1 MDGAQQET
9 PRRRKALEPRREAGA
24 FTGMTS
30 LLLIEDDP
38 VIGDEIVEGLKPCGY
53 AVRWAKTAK
62 EAAIASNASP
72 SDVMIVDRML
82 PDGDGLD
89 VLRDLR
95 AGGDRTPALV
105 LSALDRVDQRVAGL
119 RAGGDDYLVKP
130 FAFDELIARV
140 EALLRRPSEL
150 PQMWLRL
157 GPLELNLIDAS
168 ARHGGRD
175 LGLLPREF
183 ELLAYMVRRHDQ
195 IVTRDMVFR
204 EVWRYDFAPRSNLVD
219 VHMSRLRRK
228 LDPTGEAGLIQ
239 NVRGIGFKLVATS

>member
-1 MDGAQQET
+1 
-9 PRRRKALEPRREAGA
+9 
-24 FTGMTS
+24 MTT
-30 LLLIEDDP
+30 LLLIEDDSI
-38 VIGDEIVEGLKPCGY
+38 IGDEVVEGLKRCDY
-53 AVRWAKTAK
+53 AVRWAKTAQH
-62 EAAIASNASP
+62 AALVAKQSP

-105 LSALDRVDQRVAGL
+105 LSALDRVDQRIAGL

-140 EALLRRPSEL
+140 EALLRRPSDL
-150 PQMWLRL
+150 PQVWLRL
-157 GPLELNLIDAS
+157 GPLELNLIDTS

-175 LGLLPREF
+175 LALLPREF
-183 ELLAYMVRRHDQ
+183 ELLVYMIRRHDQ
-195 IVTRDMVFR
+195 VVTRDMVFR
-204 EVWRYDFAPRSNLVD
+204 EVWRYDFPPRSNLVD

-228 LDPTGEAGLIQ
+228 LDPSGEANLIQ